1 MCDNDRI
8 AKRIARESVWPLLF
22 QVVADE
28 YDTRLSAVQ
37 GAGRAGMSERLN
49 RNILESVAR
58 FGPVARCRASRT
70 HLAGRVHQ

>member
-1 MCDNDRI
+1 MTQEGKAI
-8 AKRIARESVWPLLF
+8 
-22 QVVADE
+22 
-28 YDTRLSAVQ
+28 
-37 GAGRAGMSERLN
+37 SERLN